1 MLLIG
6 GGFLMCVR
14 LQTSN
19 LKVTTMFETYNVKN
33 AQAKSTLGCFSH
45 ELLTFVLCSKK
56 KPMSTIEGIKLSSK
70 SCQIFPHKISS

>member
-14 LQTSN
+14 LQSSN

-33 AQAKSTLGCFSH
+33 AQAKSINLRVS
-45 ELLTFVLCSKK
+45 LTTNA
-56 KPMSTIEGIKLSSK
+56 PTSTCLVVRR
-70 SCQIFPHKISS
+70 

>member
-33 AQAKSTLGCFSH
+33 AQAKSINFRVF
-45 ELLTFVLCSKK
+45 LTRVADICSALK
-56 KPMSTIEGIKLSSK
+56 EEANE
-70 SCQIFPHKISS
+70 HD

>member
-33 AQAKSTLGCFSH
+33 AQAKSINFRVF
-45 ELLTFVLCSKK
+45 LT
-56 KPMSTIEGIKLSSK
+56 
-70 SCQIFPHKISS
+70 